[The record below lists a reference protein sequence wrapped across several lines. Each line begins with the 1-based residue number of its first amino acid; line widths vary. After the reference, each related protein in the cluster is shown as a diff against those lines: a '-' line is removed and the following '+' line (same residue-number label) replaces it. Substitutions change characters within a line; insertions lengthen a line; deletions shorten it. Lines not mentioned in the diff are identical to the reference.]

1 VLDILCLATLRNIW
15 VDTLRVGVRENI
27 NALCIEE
34 MMPPSSGQ
42 RLWMGVTEDVAGV
55 LVREHRVTRPVAG
68 LRRRRTEKPPKTPV
82 LGGLSGTPNL
92 GPKTPEI
99 PRNGKTDFPSRGVLG
114 RPHKLLTE

>member
-1 VLDILCLATLRNIW
+1 MLDILCLATLRNIW
-15 VDTLRVGVRENI
+15 VDTLRVGVQENI

-68 LRRRRTEKPPKTPV
+68 LRRRRTENPRKPPFW
-82 LGGLSGTPNL
+82 GLFRDSEFGAEN
-92 GPKTPEI
+92 
-99 PRNGKTDFPSRGVLG
+99 PRNP
-114 RPHKLLTE
+114 